1 MSDVRYLSLARACR
15 GLARSTFRRKSNH
28 EEREVQRKL
37 RPELKPSA
45 RIPGYVNARFRSRW
59 LGLRDNYRD
68 SLGYGAVMSYGQDGK
83 PGGAGDDRDLQ
94 VRFPSAANA
103 NWNAQA
109 GLGLKQPEI
118 RP

>member
-1 MSDVRYLSLARACR
+1 
-15 GLARSTFRRKSNH
+15 
-28 EEREVQRKL
+28 
-37 RPELKPSA
+37 
-45 RIPGYVNARFRSRW
+45 
-59 LGLRDNYRD
+59 
-68 SLGYGAVMSYGQDGK
+68 MSYGQDGK